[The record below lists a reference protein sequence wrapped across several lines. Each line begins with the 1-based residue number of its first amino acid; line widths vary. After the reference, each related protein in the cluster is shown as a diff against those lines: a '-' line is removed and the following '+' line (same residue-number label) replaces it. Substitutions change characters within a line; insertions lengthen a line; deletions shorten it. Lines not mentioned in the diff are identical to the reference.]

1 MKRFRNLFPALLVM
15 GLMAAGV
22 SGQMQRS
29 YRGTFQSMQQLLNRI
44 EDRTD
49 LFRDSLDFSLER
61 TPIDTA
67 RAEDNIDSFTSD
79 FEDAVRRLHER
90 FDQRASNASDAQDVL
105 SKASFIDRFMRRHT
119 LDARS
124 QRYWTSL
131 RADLDQLASAYG
143 VSWPSSYRG
152 YRTPAREGYR
162 LTGTYRLDPSRSDN
176 PQDAADRALQSLS
189 YSEQQR
195 LRDLVMRRLE
205 APDQIAIDVRGS
217 TVTLASTRAPQF
229 TFQADGREHIETTNS
244 GRTIRSRATLTGN
257 QLMVSVTGDSE
268 NEFNVTFNPIENGQR
283 LSVERR
289 LYIAEV
295 GRSVISQSAYN
306 KTSDVAMLDLS
317 PGPSNYP
324 TRESSGD
331 FLLRSGETVVA
342 ELLDPLSTATAHDG
356 DRFRMR
362 VRLPEQYAGATIEGH
377 VSDVQ
382 RSGRITG
389 RSQMTF
395 NFDSIRLRNGAS
407 YRFAGIVERVNTPD
421 GKTARVD
428 NEGVVRDQS
437 QSTKTAQRAVIG
449 TAIGALIGAIA
460 GGGKGAAIGAVL
472 GAGAGA
478 GSVYVQ
484 GTDDLDLPIGSE
496 VTIQATGP
504 QSRD

>member
-162 LTGTYRLDPSRSDN
+162 L
-176 PQDAADRALQSLS
+176 
-189 YSEQQR
+189 
-195 LRDLVMRRLE
+195 
-205 APDQIAIDVRGS
+205 
-217 TVTLASTRAPQF
+217 
-229 TFQADGREHIETTNS
+229 
-244 GRTIRSRATLTGN
+244 
-257 QLMVSVTGDSE
+257 
-268 NEFNVTFNPIENGQR
+268 
-283 LSVERR
+283 
-289 LYIAEV
+289 
-295 GRSVISQSAYN
+295 
-306 KTSDVAMLDLS
+306 
-317 PGPSNYP
+317 
-324 TRESSGD
+324 
-331 FLLRSGETVVA
+331 
-342 ELLDPLSTATAHDG
+342 
-356 DRFRMR
+356 
-362 VRLPEQYAGATIEGH
+362 
-377 VSDVQ
+377 
-382 RSGRITG
+382 
-389 RSQMTF
+389 
-395 NFDSIRLRNGAS
+395 
-407 YRFAGIVERVNTPD
+407 
-421 GKTARVD
+421 
-428 NEGVVRDQS
+428 
-437 QSTKTAQRAVIG
+437 
-449 TAIGALIGAIA
+449 
-460 GGGKGAAIGAVL
+460 
-472 GAGAGA
+472 
-478 GSVYVQ
+478 
-484 GTDDLDLPIGSE
+484 
-496 VTIQATGP
+496 
-504 QSRD
+504 